1 MRSTTMKTVLGG
13 LLAAAMLAAAP
24 AALAQGYPA
33 RPVKL
38 VIGFG
43 PGTGSDILGRLLGVK
58 MAEALG
64 QSVVVENKPGAG
76 GIIGSDSV
84 AKSAPDG
91 YTVLLGTNAML
102 ITSPLLATNPP
113 YEVTRDFA
121 PVGGVARTSMV
132 MVTGMTP
139 TSPKTLADIIAMAKS
154 GKQNFASAG
163 AGTIGHLTTEVV
175 VKKMGLQVTHIA
187 YKGSGQSLNDVARGE
202 VLFASDTP
210 VAALPLIRSGRL
222 RAVAVTG
229 ETRFPSLPDTPTFIE
244 AGVPDVKLYAWWGLF
259 VPTGT
264 PAAVVKKLDETLAKV
279 VADPDTRKRM
289 AGMEMEP
296 FSMPSDKLATFVKT
310 EFPFWQQF
318 LAQAGIKLN

>member
-1 MRSTTMKTVLGG
+1 MKTTTMKAVLGG
-13 LLAAAMLAAAP
+13 MLAAATL
-24 AALAQGYPA
+24 AAASTALAQGYPA

-43 PGTGSDILGRLLGVK
+43 PGTGSDILGRLLGIK

-113 YEVTRDFA
+113 YEVTRDFT

-132 MVTGMTP
+132 MVTGVTP
-139 TSPKTLADIIAMAKS
+139 TSPKTLADIIALSKS

-187 YKGSGQSLNDVARGE
+187 YKGSGQSLNDVSRGE

-259 VPTGT
+259 VPAGT
-264 PAAVVKKLDETLAKV
+264 PADVVKKLDETLAKV

-296 FSMPSDKLATFVKT
+296 FSMPSDKLAAFVRT